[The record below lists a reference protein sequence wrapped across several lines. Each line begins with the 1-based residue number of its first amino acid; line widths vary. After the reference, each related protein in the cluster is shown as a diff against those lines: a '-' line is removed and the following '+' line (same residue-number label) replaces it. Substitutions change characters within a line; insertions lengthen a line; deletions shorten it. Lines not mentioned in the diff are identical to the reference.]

1 VDDDAIARSRVVVDT
16 YAGALVEAGDLVQ
29 PLARGIVTREAI
41 AAELGELVRGLRAG
55 RTAPGDITLF
65 KSVGTALE
73 DLAAAQAVLDAA
85 ERG

>member
-1 VDDDAIARSRVVVDT
+1 MLPLWA
-16 YAGALVEAGDLVQ
+16 VQ
-29 PLARGIVTREAI
+29 PPKVKVCGLTRLEDAQL